1 VSGFSQVTFPLTPAA
16 EEAIRALD
24 VGTHNWVQLA
34 LNNPP
39 TQIDVVITKTI
50 SSGEL
55 SEVVHPVD
63 PQFYLYNKEGTI
75 VLIYCCPDKVSEAG
89 FSQTIK
95 NRMVYSTCKASC
107 AESIKSLGITNVKKF
122 DIRDPS
128 DLTEEGLTA
137 HLSTKVAALFSGS
150 ELRGSPQRNMSTPT
164 RNQGF
169 DSSQYRGNTPVFNR
183 PGYSQPH
190 EVNSAYKERQPK
202 PGSLAGLMASTG
214 TGKLPKGVVLPPK
227 GAYC

>member
-39 TQIDVVITKTI
+39 TQIDVVSTKTL

-55 SEVVHPVD
+55 LEAVHPVD

-75 VLIYCCPDKVSEAG
+75 VLIYCCPDKVSEGG

-107 AESIKSLGITNVKKF
+107 AESIKALGIANIKKF

-128 DLTEEGLTA
+128 ELTEENLTA

-150 ELRGSPQRNMSTPT
+150 ELKGSQRNTSTPT

-169 DSSQYRGNTPVFNR
+169 DNSPYRPAAVYNR
-183 PGYSQPH
+183 PGYSPPH
-190 EVNSAYKERQPK
+190 EVNSASKQRQPLA
-202 PGSLAGLMASTG
+202 GSLAGLMAATG
-214 TGKLPKGVVLPPK
+214 TAKLPKGVVLPPK